1 VSAPLTLLDPGF
13 VLSFGATLAIVV
25 GAARIAQPDRA
36 READAGRLQRAG
48 RVLARAA
55 LALLAATV
63 CAEIA
68 LAPIGARLFGRVSI
82 AGLVLNFLAI
92 PLVAV
97 IQVSALVTVALAWI
111 SPSAAIAGGWFV
123 QAGTRLLL
131 WSAELVDVAPWL
143 VLDVPPPAT
152 WLMACWYA
160 GWSAVLLVRSRA
172 RRATAGGVVIV
183 CGALILAG
191 LPMTRAVSVPPPP
204 LGWTRLIVFD
214 VGQGDAT
221 LVQASS
227 GATVLVDAGGA
238 PGSAF
243 DVGRRVTLPALWAF
257 GVSRLDAL
265 VLTHGD
271 PDHVGGAPSIVR
283 ALRPRE
289 IWDGI
294 PVPGHRPMQTIRD
307 QAARARIRWIERR
320 AGEAL
325 TVGDLDIRVLN
336 PPQPDWERRRVRNDD
351 SIVLEIRVGD
361 VAFVLPGD
369 VTQAVEPS
377 VTSAFTAAPLVIV
390 KAPHHGSAGS
400 SSQAFV
406 DALHPSAVIFSAGK
420 RNPFGH
426 PAPVIVDRYKSAG
439 ARVFSTGDDG
449 AVVVETDGHQVVVWT
464 WNARQPL
471 NVGSAVARRH

>member
-1 VSAPLTLLDPGF
+1 
-13 VLSFGATLAIVV
+13 
-25 GAARIAQPDRA
+25 
-36 READAGRLQRAG
+36 
-48 RVLARAA
+48 
-55 LALLAATV
+55 
-63 CAEIA
+63 
-68 LAPIGARLFGRVSI
+68 
-82 AGLVLNFLAI
+82 
-92 PLVAV
+92 
-97 IQVSALVTVALAWI
+97 
-111 SPSAAIAGGWFV
+111 
-123 QAGTRLLL
+123 
-131 WSAELVDVAPWL
+131 
-143 VLDVPPPAT
+143 
-152 WLMACWYA
+152 
-160 GWSAVLLVRSRA
+160 
-172 RRATAGGVVIV
+172 
-183 CGALILAG
+183 
-191 LPMTRAVSVPPPP
+191 
-204 LGWTRLIVFD
+204 
-214 VGQGDAT
+214 
-221 LVQASS
+221 
-227 GATVLVDAGGA
+227 
-238 PGSAF
+238 
-243 DVGRRVTLPALWAF
+243 
-257 GVSRLDAL
+257 

-336 PPQPDWERRRVRNDD
+336 PPEPDWERRRVRNDD

-377 VTSAFTAAPLVIV
+377 VTSAFTDAPLVIV